1 LKDKKPTTKMV
12 VNFLQFKNAQSA
24 WEGINKFMLQ
34 QETQILENGGAIYG
48 PELISYN
55 NLIRIK
61 DMKVDPEF
69 DFGHK
74 LTYKDKKWS
83 ALVNNYCNFDYLDI
97 IKAEIKIREKKK
109 ARSYN
114 YAYHFNNHHGSG
126 KDCLIALNFTRRV
139 DHPNPVVVFEV
150 RVSEVTQRLIFDFLL
165 VQRMVEYVYGTEV
178 KVEGHFFAP
187 SMFITGERIMAFN
200 NVTPLKKLLR
210 KQIKTKTVT
219 RFQRAVLNKLKKY
232 SSVDPMSIQFR
243 SFRRAAQVAQ
253 VDITTEKSLKAKD
266 LSLFKNIET
275 FPDEIVTP
283 KHRAK
288 FKREKTKAAKEIPV
302 EVKKKK
308 KKRRNK

>member
-1 LKDKKPTTKMV
+1 MV
-12 VNFLQFKNAQSA
+12 INYLEFKNAQLA
-24 WEGINKFMLQ
+24 WEGINKFMLK
-34 QETQILENGGAIYG
+34 EEALILKNGGAIYG

-55 NLIRIK
+55 NFIRIK
-61 DMKVDPEF
+61 DLKVDPEF

-97 IKAEIKIREKKK
+97 IKAEIRIRESKK

-165 VQRMVEYVYGTEV
+165 VQRMVEYVYGTEM

-200 NVTPLKKLLR
+200 NVKPLR
-210 KQIKTKTVT
+210 KILREPIKTKTLC
-219 RFQRAVLNKLKKY
+219 RFQKAVLNKLKKY
-232 SSVDPMSIQFR
+232 SNVDPMSIQFR

-266 LSLFKNIET
+266 LNLFKNAET
-275 FPDEIVTP
+275 FPDEVVTP
-283 KHRAK
+283 KQRAK
-288 FKREKTKAAKEIPV
+288 FKREKAKAIKPANVVVENTKRKKR
-302 EVKKKK
+302 KKKSK
-308 KKRRNK
+308 N